1 MSGLSSE
8 HRKCKYR
15 VDVLKGVLDSKG
27 CKKETKALYD
37 EAVSNLEAVEKKIE
51 GSMSDT
57 EASHRRWIKKIKSLI
72 ADARLDLEIS
82 EDLKERLIS
91 DLEMLAESVSG
102 HED

>member
-37 EAVSNLEAVEKKIE
+37 EAVSNLEAVEKKIRD
-51 GSMSDT
+51 SMSDK
-57 EASHRRWIKKIKSLI
+57 EVSHKRWVEKINSLI

-82 EDLKERLIS
+82 EDLRERVIS
-91 DLEMLAESVSG
+91 DLKMLAESVSG

>member
-37 EAVSNLEAVEKKIE
+37 EAVSNLEAVEKKIKD
-51 GSMSDT
+51 SKMSD
-57 EASHRRWIKKIKSLI
+57 SHKRWVKKIKSLV

>member
-37 EAVSNLEAVEKKIE
+37 EAVSNLEAVEKKIKD
-51 GSMSDT
+51 SKISD
-57 EASHRRWIKKIKSLI
+57 SHERWVKKIKSLV